1 MHQIAQESSYQ
12 NLFAQLQPM
21 RRSLVKAKN
30 HQKALVEIFIVL
42 ALNYSF
48 LCDQIFGNL
57 LSCAIDEIN
66 APRLQHHFFQ
76 LSVLRTPKNNFDL
89 FSAKESKWITTTSPN
104 GFGACQNWT
113 WNAQRSHFHYQ
124 EPRKQQDRSLHVL
137 QSTWCTFKL

>member
-12 NLFAQLQPM
+12 NLFAQIQPM
-21 RRSLVKAKN
+21 RRSSVEAKD
-30 HQKALVEIFIVL
+30 HQRALVEIFIVL
-42 ALNYSF
+42 ALDYSF
-48 LCDQIFGNL
+48 LRDQIFFNL

-66 APRLQHHFFQ
+66 APWLQDHFFQ
-76 LSVLRTPKNNFDL
+76 LSILHVQKINFIS

-124 EPRKQQDRSLHVL
+124 EPWKQQNRSLHVL